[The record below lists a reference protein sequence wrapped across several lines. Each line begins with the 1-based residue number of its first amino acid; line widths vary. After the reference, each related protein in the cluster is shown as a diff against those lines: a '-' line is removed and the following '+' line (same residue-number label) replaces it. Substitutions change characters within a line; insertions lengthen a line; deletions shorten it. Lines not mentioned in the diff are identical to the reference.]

1 MERNA
6 KVESR
11 ASMRKA
17 IHFES
22 LRILANPEKQYVKK
36 CALKKLQKAQGLL
49 ARGLKTLSEAL
60 YRKHGGAN
68 LLMSQFISLRRLLL
82 ALRRLEPLD
91 FRIGSK
97 AWFLTT
103 KSAEIKNSSALFISP
118 MQLSTMRLPTAKL
131 NI

>member
-22 LRILANPEKQYVKK
+22 LRILTNPEKQYAKK
-36 CALKKLQKAQGLL
+36 CALKKLQKVQGLL
-49 ARGLKTLSEAL
+49 ARDTKKRSEAL
-60 YRKHGGAN
+60 YRKHEGAN
-68 LLMSQFISLRRLLL
+68 LLVSQFISLRRLLV

-97 AWFLTT
+97 ARFSTT
-103 KSAEIKNSSALFISP
+103 KSAEIKNSSALFISA
-118 MQLSTMRLPTAKL
+118 M
-131 NI
+131 